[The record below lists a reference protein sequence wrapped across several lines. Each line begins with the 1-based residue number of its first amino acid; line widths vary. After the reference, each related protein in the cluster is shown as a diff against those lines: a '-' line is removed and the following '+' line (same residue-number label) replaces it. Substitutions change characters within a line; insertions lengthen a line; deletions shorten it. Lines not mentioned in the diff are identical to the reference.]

1 MKFEFCN
8 REKLWQ
14 NVYKLFALMASI
26 DSFFPISF
34 AEGKDSSLEAL
45 TKTH

>member
-1 MKFEFCN
+1 MKFEF
-8 REKLWQ
+8 RSGKIY
-14 NVYKLFALMASI
+14 YKLFALMTSI